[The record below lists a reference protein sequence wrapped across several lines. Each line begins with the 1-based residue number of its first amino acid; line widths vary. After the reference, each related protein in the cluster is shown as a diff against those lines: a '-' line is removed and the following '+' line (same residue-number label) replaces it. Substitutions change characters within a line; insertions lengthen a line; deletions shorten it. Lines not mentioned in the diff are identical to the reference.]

1 MLLIGFVASIL
12 ARCDFPMAP
21 AILGLVLGTTLE
33 NSFMSS
39 MLKSNGDLL
48 SFFSRPISAGLG
60 ALVILLWL
68 SPLLVMAY
76 KKLKNN
82 RHNKAPR
89 VS

>member
-1 MLLIGFVASIL
+1 
-12 ARCDFPMAP
+12 
-21 AILGLVLGTTLE
+21 VLGTTLE

-39 MLKSNGDLL
+39 MLKSNGDLM

-76 KKLKNN
+76 KKFKNH

-89 VS
+89 IS